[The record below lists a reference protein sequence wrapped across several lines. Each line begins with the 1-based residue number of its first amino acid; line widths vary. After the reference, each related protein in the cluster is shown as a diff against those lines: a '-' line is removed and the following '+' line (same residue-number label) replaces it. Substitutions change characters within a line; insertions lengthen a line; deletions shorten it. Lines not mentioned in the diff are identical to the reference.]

1 MPFSRFFRL
10 SFAMFKGMGS
20 ILTSTVGLIFVA
32 AFFAKGLQNV
42 GIVDLLLNAAQGLG
56 VGETGVGVVLSIII
70 GVITVLTGSGV
81 ASFTSLAP
89 IVSDVAQAMGTA
101 GISMVLMMHSA
112 AEMLRA
118 MSPVAGV
125 VIIVAGFAQVTPL
138 TMVKRTAIPC
148 LVGFVV
154 MLTVVGLFF

>member
-1 MPFSRFFRL
+1 M
-10 SFAMFKGMGS
+10 
-20 ILTSTVGLIFVA
+20 
-32 AFFAKGLQNV
+32 
-42 GIVDLLLNAAQGLG
+42 
-56 VGETGVGVVLSIII
+56 GVVLSIII

-89 IVSDVAQAMGTA
+89 IVPDVAQAMGTA